1 MTGSSLPCFASSVK
15 STDCDLVSTTSNSSS
30 KATYVFLQRCSLLRL
45 LTHAESRESP
55 SSSRTA
61 WTHSTGPPPRR
72 SKGVLQRYACRRGH
86 EQASCST
93 ASPCVCRRPKPSLGE
108 CLAPRRSR
116 LRRPN
121 PSAWRPRNQRLR
133 LQHCCSS
140 SRTEKVGRRAE
151 FEVVAALYDEV
162 SASHSASFSCFLGE
176 IRIHCSG
183 PWALRVIGGSRG
195 DFAWC
200 G

>member
-1 MTGSSLPCFASSVK
+1 
-15 STDCDLVSTTSNSSS
+15 
-30 KATYVFLQRCSLLRL
+30 VFLQRCSLLRL
-45 LTHAESRESP
+45 LTHAESRESAAAATRGHP
-55 SSSRTA
+55 TS
-61 WTHSTGPPPRR
+61 PPPRC
-72 SKGVLQRYACRRGH
+72 SKCILQRHACCWGH

-93 ASPCVCRRPKPSLGE
+93 ASPCIRRRHKRSLRK
-108 CLAPRRSR
+108 CLAPRRCR
-116 LRRPN
+116 LRRPT
-121 PSAWRPRNQRLR
+121 PPAWGPRKQRFR

-151 FEVVAALYDEV
+151 FELVAALYDEV

-183 PWALRVIGGSRG
+183 PWALRIIGGSRG

-200 G
+200 ECSAERIVAPRNHT